1 MFEKWKKSPY
11 DQGVLHDN
19 IIMQVTAGITNDGI
33 PTLKIMYA
41 DNEIDKVRYS
51 EENVL
56 KIEQKG
62 FSRRNI
68 QYMLVGTSFTNVDYE
83 KLEEQGLSY
92 DDIDYLMRKWRFE
105 KHIGYSI
112 KDIDFP
118 GLDQV
123 LKIQKEKQEND
134 IPIENNNKVA
144 QQGMGE
150 NQETAAPVQDD
161 ENLVVEK
168 GKKIHFPR
176 LPIKISTK
184 LKIFACA
191 IGALYGAYVLSKD
204 SDVFK
209 SENYSVETYTTD
221 STLAD
226 TSLDL
231 EQQIENVNHSAGIYY
246 TPVTNLDSLDSLASN
261 WISDTNVD
269 LFVSTV
275 SDVTYLLNYAS
286 ASTQQYYVNKYSDRD
301 IFQSLQ
307 SFSTILSM
315 NATNGNYLNFSSLTQ
330 DDSCKKMLD
339 DYYQSFVSI
348 EKAKDSDMS
357 LFKTKAEEFLSTYIV
372 DYYQAVENGDFSK
385 QVILKCYLSNVY
397 DMNTYD
403 LDFDAILSSIQSKVS
418 VHEHYND
425 YFEDVSSSLNGLKEL
440 PRNYSK

>member
-286 ASTQQYYVNKYSDRD
+286 ASSENDH
-301 IFQSLQ
+301 
-307 SFSTILSM
+307 
-315 NATNGNYLNFSSLTQ
+315 NFTS
-330 DDSCKKMLD
+330 
-339 DYYQSFVSI
+339 
-348 EKAKDSDMS
+348 
-357 LFKTKAEEFLSTYIV
+357 
-372 DYYQAVENGDFSK
+372 
-385 QVILKCYLSNVY
+385 
-397 DMNTYD
+397 
-403 LDFDAILSSIQSKVS
+403 
-418 VHEHYND
+418 
-425 YFEDVSSSLNGLKEL
+425 
-440 PRNYSK
+440 